1 MVEKWFERAEGMK
14 RQRRVDPRICKALLA
29 DEAPCLGCNK
39 KIGCHR
45 KHKPAQCK
53 GPCSAP
59 LCNADASVI
68 GGDAEMRTPAP
79 NKRSSRTRRQQPASH
94 SPPNLTTKHA
104 TAADARAASRKKTQ
118 NAAEYQ
124 AKISKQ
130 KPAKSAGELIIS
142 AFIQKFY

>member
-1 MVEKWFERAEGMK
+1 MK

-79 NKRSSRTRRQQPASH
+79 NKEEWAIWSSALRTV
-94 SPPNLTTKHA
+94 NCV
-104 TAADARAASRKKTQ
+104 
-118 NAAEYQ
+118 
-124 AKISKQ
+124 
-130 KPAKSAGELIIS
+130 KSMACNTR
-142 AFIQKFY
+142 